1 MMQQLPTSS
10 GGGTAATAL
19 SPTLTSTTAPGK
31 IFNSRSELQEHYKSD
46 WHRYNLKRREAGLPM
61 LNESDFQLRLEAAL
75 ALRKEREGR
84 DERSGVDHRKDK
96 SKKVKDKNNKQ
107 QGKKSNRR
115 KPMFA
120 KREEENNRE
129 NNTEEENNEEIVDGD
144 MMDDDNEDGDEAE
157 DTSEIMD
164 EEPPEINPSQCLF
177 DNHTSSTPQS
187 NLSYMQSTYSFF
199 LPDSEYCIDLEGF
212 LGYCNEKIRL
222 GNICLYCQ
230 RTFTSTE
237 GVLRH
242 MKDKRHCK
250 ILYERGV
257 DQEEFDVFFDFSKF
271 NRQFMGEDAKKEGDK
286 VGEEA
291 MEADDMGRQW
301 EDVDEDDNSEW
312 EDASMKDGSSNIE
325 EEEDDLYEA
334 YQSEIATQGYDIT
347 PLGELIFPDGRIVGH
362 RGLARYYKQ
371 RFAPDRMERAAV
383 RHAREAA
390 GDRLYG
396 GRVVNLHRLNNGGGE
411 GNNDGTAGEGGNDMS
426 SSTALATMGR
436 MAGSI
441 PTGRSGKGILVSGE
455 GKGGF
460 TSLSLYRYRAA
471 VKKQRREDARGQRL
485 QHRSK
490 MNLNKMDKKGN
501 TRATGVVTA
510 LNPR

>member
-1 MMQQLPTSS
+1 
-10 GGGTAATAL
+10 
-19 SPTLTSTTAPGK
+19 
-31 IFNSRSELQEHYKSD
+31 
-46 WHRYNLKRREAGLPM
+46 
-61 LNESDFQLRLEAAL
+61 
-75 ALRKEREGR
+75 
-84 DERSGVDHRKDK
+84 
-96 SKKVKDKNNKQ
+96 
-107 QGKKSNRR
+107 
-115 KPMFA
+115 
-120 KREEENNRE
+120 
-129 NNTEEENNEEIVDGD
+129 
-144 MMDDDNEDGDEAE
+144 
-157 DTSEIMD
+157 
-164 EEPPEINPSQCLF
+164 
-177 DNHTSSTPQS
+177 
-187 NLSYMQSTYSFF
+187 
-199 LPDSEYCIDLEGF
+199 
-212 LGYCNEKIRL
+212 
-222 GNICLYCQ
+222 
-230 RTFTSTE
+230 
-237 GVLRH
+237 
-242 MKDKRHCK
+242 
-250 ILYERGV
+250 
-257 DQEEFDVFFDFSKF
+257 
-271 NRQFMGEDAKKEGDK
+271 
-286 VGEEA
+286 
-291 MEADDMGRQW
+291 
-301 EDVDEDDNSEW
+301 
-312 EDASMKDGSSNIE
+312 MKDGSSNIE

-334 YQSEIATQGYDIT
+334 YQSEIATQGFDIT

-411 GNNDGTAGEGGNDMS
+411 GNDGTAGEGGNDMS

-490 MNLNKMDKKGN
+490 MNMNKMDKKGN